1 MQNFSF
7 ACYDEDI
14 MIRFIGKIPNK
25 CTVAFSG
32 GVDSVAVVDFLLNGR
47 KEVDLAFFHHGTETS
62 AVAFNFVTK
71 FATERGLVLKVG
83 RLSRDRLKEESLEEF
98 WRNER
103 HKFFATF
110 SQSVITAHHL
120 DDAVE
125 TWIFTSLH
133 GESRLIPYASG
144 NVVHPFLVTPKA
156 EFVSWCERKKLR
168 WIEDSSNCDLRF
180 MRNLIRHRIVPEA
193 FRVNPGLHKVIK
205 KKYLDGLS
213 LLLEKKYL

>member
-7 ACYDEDI
+7 VCYDEEI

-62 AVAFNFVTK
+62 K
-71 FATERGLVLKVG
+71 
-83 RLSRDRLKEESLEEF
+83 SLEEF

-103 HKFFATF
+103 HRFFATF
-110 SQSVITAHHL
+110 DSPVITAHHL
-120 DDAVE
+120 DDAIE

-133 GESRLIPYASG
+133 GESRLIPHSSG
-144 NVVHPFLVTPKA
+144 NVVHPFLITPKA
-156 EFVSWCERKKLR
+156 EFISWCKRKKLS
-168 WIEDSSNCDLRF
+168 WIEDESNCDVRF
-180 MRNLIRHRIVPEA
+180 MRNLIRHKIVPEA
-193 FRVNPGLHKVIK
+193 LKVNPGLHKVIK
-205 KKYLDGLS
+205 KKYI
-213 LLLEKKYL
+213 KTV